1 MTTRDPNE
9 VLSPKQAVR
18 ELGDDISYQTLMKH
32 IHDGELRAVKRGG
45 RYYIRRA
52 WLDEY
57 MPPADSPRS
66 A

>member
-1 MTTRDPNE
+1 MTGRDPNE
-9 VLSPKQAVR
+9 VLSPKQAAV
-18 ELGDDISYQTLMKH
+18 EVGVSYQTLMKH
-32 IHDGELRAVKRGG
+32 IHDGELRAVKRGR

-57 MPPADSPRS
+57 MPPADTPWS